1 VGLGGVG
8 PAMPPVGRA
17 FGMDVI
23 ARSDHL
29 TEDQA
34 AAAGARLVT
43 KQELFSGADFIT
55 LHLALAT
62 STAGTVGSPSSA

>member
-8 PAMPPVGRA
+8 SAMPPVGRA

-23 ARSDHL
+23 AWSDHL
-29 TEDQA
+29 SEDQA

-55 LHLALAT
+55 LHLALAA